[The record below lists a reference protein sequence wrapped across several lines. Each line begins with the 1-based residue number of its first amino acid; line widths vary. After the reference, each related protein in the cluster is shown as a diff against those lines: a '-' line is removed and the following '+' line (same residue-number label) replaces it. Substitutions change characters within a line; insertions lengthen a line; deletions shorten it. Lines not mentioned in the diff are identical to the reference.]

1 MNGWFML
8 SFVLVMLSILGV
20 FMNVPMVS
28 PYAFWFAVGAYII
41 LAGTVHG
48 RA

>member
-8 SFVLVMLSILGV
+8 SFVLVMLAILGV
-20 FMNVPMVS
+20 FMNVPIVS
-28 PYAFWFAVGAYII
+28 NYAFWFAVGAYII

-48 RA
+48 RV